1 MIHDDE
7 GLIDVYEVMDV
18 FLYNVISF
26 QHWAVGIYTPFQL
39 MLAWRFGK
47 APGCCM
53 IIKKAFM
60 ALDNPNL

>member
-7 GLIDVYEVMDV
+7 GLIDVYEVTDV

-39 MLAWRFGK
+39 MLA
-47 APGCCM
+47 
-53 IIKKAFM
+53 
-60 ALDNPNL
+60 